1 MYIDIILFAVLAAV
15 LATNLY
21 KILGKK
27 AISEDAISSEN
38 NNNIEEEKK
47 IFSNEIM
54 DYSRKQ
60 VIDLD
65 KDFSFT
71 VFLDGAKSAFTLI
84 VNAYKNKKIQ
94 DVKELLDSNV
104 YDNFKE
110 SINKIVD
117 KEEEIKTF
125 QILSL
130 QSSIANIEVIEKL
143 VKIKVEFISLQENT
157 LENDTKTS
165 KEIKDIWVFEREMDS
180 ESLIWKLV
188 EVSSK

>member
-130 QSSIANIEVIEKL
+130 QSSIVNIEVIEKL

>member
-1 MYIDIILFAVLAAV
+1 LYIDIILFAVLAAV

-130 QSSIANIEVIEKL
+130 QASIANIEVIEKL
-143 VKIKVEFISLQENT
+143 VKIKVEFISLQEKT

>member
-1 MYIDIILFAVLAAV
+1 LYIDIILFAVLAAV

-143 VKIKVEFISLQENT
+143 VKIKVEFISLQEKT

>member
-1 MYIDIILFAVLAAV
+1 
-15 LATNLY
+15 
-21 KILGKK
+21 
-27 AISEDAISSEN
+27 
-38 NNNIEEEKK
+38 
-47 IFSNEIM
+47 M

-143 VKIKVEFISLQENT
+143 VKIKVEFISLQEKT